1 MLVTI
6 VLLVVGTRYRLPLL
20 PGLIALAGAGIAA
33 IVDEVRARRWRDV
46 AMLAAIAVVVWALA
60 HARTDAASRN
70 LAEEWAMTG
79 LSLLQESRLEEA
91 ENAYRRAIAMD
102 ESSFAWDGL
111 GLVLQ
116 RRELRTHAREAFE
129 RAVADQSAER
139 RGVAAPGAVVRV
151 PRKSCRRRRRLSAG
165 AQHHAATD
173 RDAGDS
179 RCRPAT
185 LQNPVT
191 PASMRSRQGA
201 PRQDVP
207 VPPGK
212 KCPLPTL
219 LTLVRRSCL
228 HRRHGGNR

>member
-20 PGLIALAGAGIAA
+20 PALIPLAGAGIAA
-33 IVDEVRARRWRDV
+33 IVEEVRTRRWRDV

-79 LSLLQESRLEEA
+79 LSLLQENRLEEA

-129 RAVADQSAER
+129 RALQINPQNATAWLHLGLSHELLGNPAAAVDAYR
-139 RGVAAPGAVVRV
+139 R
-151 PRKSCRRRRRLSAG
+151 G
-165 AQHHAATD
+165 AQHRTATH

-179 RCRPAT
+179 RRRPAT
-185 LQNPVT
+185 LQDAVT
-191 PASMRSRQGA
+191 PAR
-201 PRQDVP
+201 VP
-207 VPPGK
+207 SPARCASPGK
-212 KCPLPTL
+212 QSPH
-219 LTLVRRSCL
+219 CL
-228 HRRHGGNR
+228 HC